1 MMTDTAVHRRYFF
14 LFTVLLLLCDKSS
27 LSLNTDGVLLL
38 SFRYSI
44 VEDPL
49 SVLRSWRSED
59 DTPCSWRGVTCDESS
74 RHVTVLSLASSNLS
88 GTLPSN
94 LGSLLWL
101 QRLDLSNNSING
113 SFPVSLFNST
123 ELRFLDMSSN
133 HISGELPASFR
144 AFSKLNVLNLSDN
157 TFVGELPK
165 TLGWNRKLTVISL
178 KKNYFSGEIPGGFRS
193 TEYLDLSSN
202 LLRGSLPLH
211 FGGNRLRYFNASYNR
226 ISGEI
231 PSDFADEIPE
241 NATVDLSFNQL
252 TGQIPGFR
260 VLDNQESNS
269 FSGNP
274 NLCGSDPAKHPC
286 RDHEATPSPPPSPT
300 PNSPPALAAIPNT
313 IGLTNHP
320 IGSKSGSK
328 SKPGLKP
335 MIIIGIV
342 VGDIAGLAILGI
354 VAFYIYQSRK
364 RKTVTATSK
373 WSTSSTDS
381 TVLSRWYCLRN
392 TVNVNGDCEEEEE
405 EEESET
411 SGSESEEENRIGQ
424 NRRSGLDDDCK
435 KGKLVNLDSEKEL
448 EIETLL
454 KASAYILGATGS
466 SIMYKAVLQD
476 GTAVAVRRIAEC
488 GLDRFK
494 DFETQVRAV
503 AKMVHPNLVRIRGF
517 YWGSD
522 EKLVIY
528 DFVPNG
534 SLANARYRKVGSLPC
549 HLPWNTRL
557 KIAKG
562 IARGLTFI
570 HDKKYVHGNLKPSN
584 ILLGLDMEPKV
595 ADFGLDKFLIGDM
608 SYRIG
613 GSAPIFGSK
622 RSTSSHDFGPSPS
635 PSPSS
640 IGLPYN
646 APESLRSIKPNPKW
660 DVYSFG
666 VMLLELLT
674 GKIVV
679 VDELGQVNGLV
690 INDSDRAMRM
700 SDSVIRAELEGKE
713 EVVLTC
719 LKMGLA
725 CASPI
730 PHKRPN
736 IKEALQVLE
745 RSHLH
750 FSQQ

>member
-1 MMTDTAVHRRYFF
+1 MMTTVAADLHRYLFLITVF
-14 LFTVLLLLCDKSS
+14 LFFLCDKTS
-27 LSLNTDGVLLL
+27 LALTTDGVLLL

-44 VEDPL
+44 VDDPL
-49 SVLRSWRSED
+49 YVFRSWRFD
-59 DTPCSWRGVTCDESS
+59 DETPCSWRGVTCDASS
-74 RHVTVLSLASSNLS
+74 RHVTVLSLPSSNLT

-94 LGSLLWL
+94 LGSLNSL

-113 SFPVSLFNST
+113 SFPVSLLNAT
-123 ELRFLDMSSN
+123 ELRFLDLSDN
-133 HISGELPASFR
+133 HISGALPASFG
-144 AFSKLNVLNLSDN
+144 ALSNLQVLNLSDN
-157 TFVGELPK
+157 SFVGELPN
-165 TLGWNRKLTVISL
+165 TLGWNRNLTEISL
-178 KKNYFSGEIPGGFRS
+178 QKNYLSGGIPGGFKS

-202 LLRGSLPLH
+202 LIKGSLPSH
-211 FGGNRLRYFNASYNR
+211 FRGNRLRYFNASYNR

-231 PSDFADEIPE
+231 PSGFADEIPE
-241 NATVDLSFNQL
+241 DATVDLSFNQL

-274 NLCGSDPAKHPC
+274 GLCGSDHAKHPC
-286 RDHEATPSPPPSPT
+286 RDGEATSPPPSPT

-320 IGSKSGSK
+320 ISSKTGPK
-328 SKPGLKP
+328 SKWDHKP
-335 MIIIGIV
+335 VLIIGIV
-342 VGDIAGLAILGI
+342 VGDLAGLAILGI
-354 VAFYIYQSRK
+354 VFFYIYQSRK
-364 RKTVTATSK
+364 TEDRNGYVKMVHVINRFQDIGIRIRRREPGRTK
-373 WSTSSTDS
+373 S
-381 TVLSRWYCLRN
+381 TV
-392 TVNVNGDCEEEEE
+392 
-405 EEESET
+405 
-411 SGSESEEENRIGQ
+411 RI
-424 NRRSGLDDDCK
+424 RRSRK
-435 KGKLVNLDSEKEL
+435 KGTLVNLDSEKEL

-488 GLDRFK
+488 GLDRFR
-494 DFETQVRAV
+494 DFEAQVRAV
-503 AKMVHPNLVRIRGF
+503 AKLIHPNLVRIRGF

-534 SLANARYRKVGSLPC
+534 SLANARYRKVGSSPC
-549 HLPWNTRL
+549 HLPWDARL

-562 IARGLTFI
+562 IARGLTYV

-595 ADFGLDKFLIGDM
+595 ADFGLEKLLIGDM
-608 SYRIG
+608 SYRTG

-622 RSTSSHDFGPSPS
+622 RSTTSLEFGPSPS

-640 IGLPYN
+640 VGLPYN
-646 APESLRSIKPNPKW
+646 APESLRSIKPNSKW

-666 VMLLELLT
+666 VILLELLT

-690 INDSDRAMRM
+690 IDDGERAIRMADSA
-700 SDSVIRAELEGKE
+700 IRAELEGKE
-713 EVVLTC
+713 EAVLAC

-730 PHKRPN
+730 PQRRPN

-745 RSHLH
+745 RFPVHS
-750 FSQQ
+750 SQQ

>member
-1 MMTDTAVHRRYFF
+1 MTTFSAVIRRYLF
-14 LFTVLLLLCDKSS
+14 LLTVLLCHRS
-27 LSLNTDGVLLL
+27 LALNTDGVILL
-38 SFRYSI
+38 SLRYSI
-44 VEDPL
+44 VNDPL
-49 SVLRSWRSED
+49 SVLRTWRLED
-59 DTPCSWRGVTCDESS
+59 ETPCSWRGVTCDDST
-74 RHVTVLSLASSNLS
+74 RHVTVLSLPSSKLS

-94 LGSLLWL
+94 LASLPSL

-113 SFPVSLFNST
+113 SLPASLLNAT
-123 ELRFLDMSSN
+123 ELRFLDLSRN
-133 HISGELPASFR
+133 HISGELPAKFAAVSN
-144 AFSKLNVLNLSDN
+144 LNVLNLSEN
-157 TFVGELPK
+157 ALVGELPA
-165 TLGWNRKLTVISL
+165 TLGWCRSLTVVSL
-178 KKNYFSGEIPGGFRS
+178 ENNFFSGEIPGGFET

-202 LLRGSLPLH
+202 LIRGSLPLR
-211 FGGNRLRYFNASYNR
+211 FGGNRLRYFNASFNR

-231 PSDFADEIPE
+231 PPGFADEIPV

-260 VLDNQESNS
+260 VLDNQESDS

-274 NLCGSDPAKHPC
+274 GLCGSDPAKHPC
-286 RDHEATPSPPPSPT
+286 RDGEATTSPPPTPT

-313 IGLTNHP
+313 LELTDHP
-320 IGSKSGSK
+320 KSGSK
-328 SKPGLKP
+328 SKSGRRPV
-335 MIIIGIV
+335 IIVGIV

-354 VAFYIYQSRK
+354 VVFYIYQSRK
-364 RKTVTATSK
+364 RKSVTATSK
-373 WSTSSTDS
+373 WSTSSTES
-381 TVLSRWYCLRN
+381 KVLSKWYCLRK
-392 TVNVNGDCEEEEE
+392 TVNVDGDCEEEEE
-405 EEESET
+405 EESES
-411 SGSESEEENRIGQ
+411 SGSDEESRVGQ
-424 NRRSGLDDDCK
+424 NRRSGLDDQDK
-435 KGKLVNLDSEKEL
+435 KGTLVNLDSEKEL
-448 EIETLL
+448 EVETLL

-466 SIMYKAVLQD
+466 SIMYKAVLQN

-488 GLDRFK
+488 GLDRFR
-494 DFETQVRAV
+494 DFETQVRAL
-503 AKMVHPNLVRIRGF
+503 AKLVHPNLVRIRGF

-534 SLANARYRKVGSLPC
+534 SLANARYRKVGSSSC
-549 HLPWNTRL
+549 HLPWEARL

-562 IARGLTFI
+562 IARGLTYV
-570 HDKKYVHGNLKPSN
+570 HEKKHVHGNLKPSN

-595 ADFGLDKFLIGDM
+595 ADFGLEKLLIGDM
-608 SYRIG
+608 SYRTG

-635 PSPSS
+635 PSPSAV
-640 IGLPYN
+640 GLPYN
-646 APESLRSIKPNPKW
+646 SPESLRSIKPNPKW

-666 VMLLELLT
+666 VILLELLT

-690 INDSDRAMRM
+690 IDDGERAMRM
-700 SDSVIRAELEGKE
+700 ADAAIRAELEGRE
-713 EVVLTC
+713 EAVLAC

-730 PHKRPN
+730 PQRRPN

-745 RSHLH
+745 KFPFH
-750 FSQQ
+750 

>member
-1 MMTDTAVHRRYFF
+1 MTTLAADDLRRYLF
-14 LFTVLLLLCDKSS
+14 LSTVLSFFLLCDRSS
-27 LSLNTDGVLLL
+27 HALSTDGVLLL

-44 VEDPL
+44 VDDPL
-49 SVLRSWRSED
+49 SVLRSWRFED
-59 DTPCSWRGVTCDESS
+59 ETPCSWRGVTCDVSS
-74 RHVTVLSLASSNLS
+74 RHVTVLSLPSSKLS

-94 LGSLLWL
+94 LGSLSSL
-101 QRLDLSNNSING
+101 QRLDLSNNNMNG
-113 SFPVSLFNST
+113 SFPVSLLNAT
-123 ELRFLDMSSN
+123 ELRFLDLSDN
-133 HISGELPASFR
+133 HISGELPASFG
-144 AFSKLNVLNLSDN
+144 ALLNLQALNLSGN
-157 TFVGELPK
+157 SFFGELPK
-165 TLGWNRKLTVISL
+165 TLGWNTNLTEISL
-178 KKNYFSGEIPGGFRS
+178 KNNHISGKIPGGFKS

-202 LLRGSLPLH
+202 LIKGSLPSH

-231 PSDFADEIPE
+231 PSGFADEIPE
-241 NATVDLSFNQL
+241 NATVDISFNQL

-260 VLDNQESNS
+260 VLGNQESNS

-274 NLCGSDPAKHPC
+274 GLCGTDPAKHPC
-286 RDHEATPSPPPSPT
+286 RDGEATTSPPPSSLT
-300 PNSPPALAAIPNT
+300 PDSPPALAAIPNT
-313 IGLTNHP
+313 IGLTNNP
-320 IGSKSGSK
+320 ISSKTGQ
-328 SKPGLKP
+328 KPKWGHKP
-335 MIIIGIV
+335 ILIIGIV

-354 VAFYIYQSRK
+354 VFFYIYQSRK

-381 TVLSRWYCLRN
+381 KVSKWYCLRK
-392 TVNVNGDCEEEEE
+392 TIYVDGDCEDEEEEE
-405 EEESET
+405 AGT
-411 SGSESEEENRIGQ
+411 SESEEESSVGP
-424 NRRSGLDDDCK
+424 NRRSGLDDQDK
-435 KGKLVNLDSEKEL
+435 KGTLVNLDSEKEL

-488 GLDRFK
+488 GLDRFR
-494 DFETQVRAV
+494 DFEAQVRAV
-503 AKMVHPNLVRIRGF
+503 AKLVHPNLVRIRGF

-534 SLANARYRKVGSLPC
+534 SLANARYRKVGSSPC
-549 HLPWNTRL
+549 HLPWEARL

-562 IARGLTFI
+562 IARGITYI
-570 HDKKYVHGNLKPSN
+570 HDKKCVHGNLKPSN

-595 ADFGLDKFLIGDM
+595 ADFGLEKLLIGDM
-608 SYRIG
+608 SYRAC

-622 RSTSSHDFGPSPS
+622 RSTTSLEFGPSPS

-640 IGLPYN
+640 VGLPYN
-646 APESLRSIKPNPKW
+646 APESLRSIKANPKW

-666 VMLLELLT
+666 VILLELLT

-690 INDSDRAMRM
+690 IDDGERAIRM
-700 SDSVIRAELEGKE
+700 ADVAIRGELEGKE
-713 EVVLTC
+713 EAVLAC

-730 PHKRPN
+730 PQRRPN

-745 RSHLH
+745 RFPLH
-750 FSQQ
+750 FNQQ

>member
-1 MMTDTAVHRRYFF
+1 TIMTTVAAGLRRCFF
-14 LFTVLLLLCDKSS
+14 VFSVLSFLLLSDQS
-27 LSLNTDGVLLL
+27 LALNTDGVLLL

-44 VEDPL
+44 VDDPL
-49 SVLRSWRSED
+49 SVLRSWRFED
-59 DTPCSWRGVTCDESS
+59 ETPCSWRGVTCDESS
-74 RHVTVLSLASSNLS
+74 RHVTVLSLPNSKLS

-94 LGSLLWL
+94 LGSLLSL

-113 SFPVSLFNST
+113 SFPTSLSNAT
-123 ELRFLDMSSN
+123 ELRFLDLSSN
-133 HISGELPASFR
+133 HISGEFPASFG
-144 AFSKLNVLNLSDN
+144 AFPKLNVLNLSDN
-157 TFVGELPK
+157 AFVGELPK
-165 TLGWNRKLTVISL
+165 TLGWSRNLTEISL
-178 KKNYFSGEIPGGFRS
+178 KQNYFSGPIPGGFKS
-193 TEYLDLSSN
+193 TVYLDLSSN
-202 LLRGSLPLH
+202 LIKGSLPLH
-211 FGGNRLRYFNASYNR
+211 FGGNHLRYFNASFNR

-231 PSDFADEIPE
+231 PAGFADEIPE

-269 FSGNP
+269 FLGNP
-274 NLCGSDPAKHPC
+274 GLCGSDQAKHPC
-286 RDHEATPSPPPSPT
+286 RDREVTSPPPSPT

-320 IGSKSGSK
+320 IGSKPGSK
-328 SKPGLKP
+328 SKSALKP
-335 MIIIGIV
+335 LIIVGIV

-354 VAFYIYQSRK
+354 VVFYIYQSRK

-373 WSTSSTDS
+373 WSTSSSTDS
-381 TVLSRWYCLRN
+381 KVLSKWYCLRK
-392 TVNVNGDCEEEEE
+392 TVYVDGDCEED

-411 SGSESEEENRIGQ
+411 SESESDEENRIGQ
-424 NRRSGLDDDCK
+424 NRRSGLDDQDK
-435 KGKLVNLDSEKEL
+435 KGTLVNLDSEKEL

-488 GLDRFK
+488 GLDRFR
-494 DFETQVRAV
+494 DFETQIRAV
-503 AKMVHPNLVRIRGF
+503 AKLVHPNLVRIRGF

-534 SLANARYRKVGSLPC
+534 SLANARY
-549 HLPWNTRL
+549 
-557 KIAKG
+557 
-562 IARGLTFI
+562 
-570 HDKKYVHGNLKPSN
+570 SN
-584 ILLGLDMEPKV
+584 
-595 ADFGLDKFLIGDM
+595 
-608 SYRIG
+608 
-613 GSAPIFGSK
+613 K

-640 IGLPYN
+640 VGLPYN
-646 APESLRSIKPNPKW
+646 APESLRSLKPNLKW

-666 VMLLELLT
+666 VILLELLT

-690 INDSDRAMRM
+690 IDDGERAMRM
-700 SDSVIRAELEGKE
+700 TDAVIRAELEGKE
-713 EVVLTC
+713 EAVLAC

-730 PHKRPN
+730 PQRRPS

-745 RSHLH
+745 RFPVH

>member
-1 MMTDTAVHRRYFF
+1 MMTTVAADLHRYLFLITVF
-14 LFTVLLLLCDKSS
+14 LFFLCDKTA
-27 LSLNTDGVLLL
+27 LALTTDGVLLL

-44 VEDPL
+44 VDDPL
-49 SVLRSWRSED
+49 YVFRSWRFD
-59 DTPCSWRGVTCDESS
+59 DETPCSWRGVTCDASS
-74 RHVTVLSLASSNLS
+74 RHVTVLSLPSSNLT

-94 LGSLLWL
+94 LGSLNSL

-113 SFPVSLFNST
+113 SFPVSLLNAT
-123 ELRFLDMSSN
+123 ELRFLDLSDN
-133 HISGELPASFR
+133 HISGALPASFG
-144 AFSKLNVLNLSDN
+144 ALSNLQVLNLSDN
-157 TFVGELPK
+157 SFVGELPN
-165 TLGWNRKLTVISL
+165 TLGWNRNLTEISL
-178 KKNYFSGEIPGGFRS
+178 QKNYLSGGIPGGFKS

-202 LLRGSLPLH
+202 LIKGSLPSH
-211 FGGNRLRYFNASYNR
+211 FRGNRLRYFNASYNR

-231 PSDFADEIPE
+231 PSGFADEIPE
-241 NATVDLSFNQL
+241 DATVDLSFNQL

-274 NLCGSDPAKHPC
+274 GLCGSDHAKHPC
-286 RDHEATPSPPPSPT
+286 RDGEATSPPPSPT

-320 IGSKSGSK
+320 ISSKTGPK
-328 SKPGLKP
+328 SKWDHKP
-335 MIIIGIV
+335 VLIIGIV
-342 VGDIAGLAILGI
+342 VGDLAGLAILGI
-354 VAFYIYQSRK
+354 VFFYIYQSRK

-381 TVLSRWYCLRN
+381 KVSKWYCLRKS
-392 TVNVNGDCEEEEE
+392 VYVDGDCEEE

-411 SGSESEEENRIGQ
+411 SESESDEENPVGP
-424 NRRSGLDDDCK
+424 NRRSGLDDQEK
-435 KGKLVNLDSEKEL
+435 KGTLVNLDSEKEL

-488 GLDRFK
+488 GLDRFR
-494 DFETQVRAV
+494 DFEAQVRAV
-503 AKMVHPNLVRIRGF
+503 AKLIHPNLVRIRGF

-534 SLANARYRKVGSLPC
+534 SLANARYRKVGSSPC
-549 HLPWNTRL
+549 HLPWDARL

-562 IARGLTFI
+562 IARGLTYV

-595 ADFGLDKFLIGDM
+595 ADFGLEKLLIGDM
-608 SYRIG
+608 SYRTG

-622 RSTSSHDFGPSPS
+622 RSTTSLEFGPSPS

-640 IGLPYN
+640 VGLPYN
-646 APESLRSIKPNPKW
+646 APESLRSIKPNSKW

-666 VMLLELLT
+666 VILLELLT

-690 INDSDRAMRM
+690 IDDGERAIRMADSA
-700 SDSVIRAELEGKE
+700 IRAELEGKE
-713 EVVLTC
+713 EAVLAC

-730 PHKRPN
+730 PQRRPN

-745 RSHLH
+745 RFPVHS
-750 FSQQ
+750 SQQ